1 MWGILDDERDL
12 TAAAQAITLACQVS
26 RDMPGMLHS
35 GRCALPTNRI
45 ARTLI
50 GTAVVLLLV
59 AAGCSSDGEG
69 GAEGEAAVDA
79 PAAAPSQPDSGLMVD
94 AQVYAIKQEFP
105 KDIELTSEVFNRI
118 RRIPIVYTCVENY
131 YYPETGEERY
141 GEDKSPPLAW
151 TNVPDGT
158 ASFAII
164 VDDPDAITLEKGII
178 SPRVHW
184 VIWNIPADVTALPEH
199 VATTTEVAAIGPSV
213 RQGANDYRGVG
224 YGGPCP
230 PPNVQAIHSNVQELR
245 GITRQKPHKYVF
257 TIYALDAELDLAA
270 GANKNE
276 LLAAMDGHILA
287 AGELSGEYVN
297 KILYK

>member
-1 MWGILDDERDL
+1 
-12 TAAAQAITLACQVS
+12 
-26 RDMPGMLHS
+26 ML
-35 GRCALPTNRI
+35 TNRI

-50 GTAVVLLLV
+50 GAAALLLL
-59 AAGCSSDGEG
+59 ATSACSS
-69 GAEGEAAVDA
+69 GADEPDAGGEAAGNA

-94 AQVYAIKQEFP
+94 AQVYAVKQEFP
-105 KDIELTSEVFNRI
+105 ATIEFTSEVFNRI
-118 RRIPIVYTCVENY
+118 RRIPITYTCVENY

-158 ASFAII
+158 VSFAII
-164 VDDPDAITLEKGII
+164 VDDPDAVTQEKGII

-199 VATTTEVAAIGPSV
+199 IATTTEVASIGPNV

-257 TIYALDAELDLAA
+257 TIYALDTELDLAA
-270 GANKNE
+270 GANKND

-287 AGELSGEYVN
+287 SGELSGEYVN

>member
-1 MWGILDDERDL
+1 M
-12 TAAAQAITLACQVS
+12 Q
-26 RDMPGMLHS
+26 
-35 GRCALPTNRI
+35 TNHI

-50 GTAVVLLLV
+50 GAAVFFLL
-59 AAGCSSDGEG
+59 AASACSSDAEESDAGGEG
-69 GAEGEAAVDA
+69 AVDA
-79 PAAAPSQPDSGLMVD
+79 PAAAPVQPDSGLMID
-94 AQVYAIKQEFP
+94 AHVYAVKQEFP
-105 KDIELTSEVFNRI
+105 KTVELTSEVFNRI
-118 RRIPIVYTCVENY
+118 RRIPIAFTCVENY

-141 GEDKSPPLAW
+141 GEDKSPPLVWA
-151 TNVPDGT
+151 NVPDGT
-158 ASFAII
+158 VSFAII
-164 VDDPDAITLEKGII
+164 VDDPDAVTLEKGIT

-184 VIWNIPADVTALPEH
+184 VIWNIPADVTSLPES
-199 VATTTEVAAIGPSV
+199 VATTTEVAAIGPNV
-213 RQGANDYRGVG
+213 RQGANDYRSVG

-245 GITRQKPHKYVF
+245 GLTRQKPHKYLF
-257 TIYALDAELDLAA
+257 TVYALDAELDLAA

>member
-1 MWGILDDERDL
+1 
-12 TAAAQAITLACQVS
+12 
-26 RDMPGMLHS
+26 ML
-35 GRCALPTNRI
+35 TNRI

-105 KDIELTSEVFNRI
+105 KTIELTSDVFNRI
-118 RRIPIVYTCVENY
+118 RRIPIEYTCAENY
-131 YYPETGEERY
+131 YYPEAGFDFRY

-158 ASFAII
+158 VSFAII
-164 VDDPDAITLEKGII
+164 VNDPDAVTQEKGII

-184 VIWNIPADVTALPEH
+184 VIWNIPADVTALSEH

-230 PPNVQAIHSNVQELR
+230 PPNVQAIHSNTQELK
-245 GITRQKPHKYVF
+245 GLTRQKPHKYVF

-276 LLAAMDGHILA
+276 LLAAMDGHILT

>member
-1 MWGILDDERDL
+1 MTTD
-12 TAAAQAITLACQVS
+12 
-26 RDMPGMLHS
+26 
-35 GRCALPTNRI
+35 RI
-45 ARTLI
+45 VRTLI
-50 GTAVVLLLV
+50 GMAALLLL
-59 AAGCSSDGEG
+59 AASACSSDGEEGDAG
-69 GAEGEAAVDA
+69 GEGAGDA
-79 PAAAPSQPDSGLMVD
+79 QPAAPSQPDSGLMVD

-105 KDIELTSEVFNRI
+105 TTIELTSEVFNRI
-118 RRIPIVYTCVENY
+118 RRIPIAYTCVENY

-151 TNVPDGT
+151 TNVPEGT
-158 ASFAII
+158 VSFAII
-164 VDDPDAITLEKGII
+164 VDDPDAVTLEKGIT

-199 VATTTEVAAIGPSV
+199 VATTTELAAIGPNA
-213 RQGANDYRGVG
+213 RQGLNDYRGIG

-245 GITRQKPHKYVF
+245 GLTRQKPHKYRF
-257 TIYALDAELDLAA
+257 TIYALGAELDLAG